1 MQDRRGRDKG
11 HIDISS
17 MRFSAIE
24 QGYVGPWGIDRM
36 MEAIVSLREP
46 ENWMSEVSAE
56 YPVTLRVIDRMPYSE
71 KGVKD
76 LVEITAAPDVLDEAL
91 EAIKKNPL
99 VEEVETSV
107 TERGKVISA
116 VTTTRCEI
124 CRILTDSG
132 AFLMS
137 AESKNDGKVE
147 WTVIISDK
155 KILKDIFDH
164 LKAKSVEAELVK
176 LTKVDDK
183 ESLTE
188 RQDKITQVAFERGYF
203 DYPKRISLR
212 DLARMFEVSPS
223 TLSEILR
230 KGQRKIVMDY
240 FKKQRHSV

>member
-1 MQDRRGRDKG
+1 
-11 HIDISS
+11 
-17 MRFSAIE
+17 
-24 QGYVGPWGIDRM
+24 
-36 MEAIVSLREP
+36 
-46 ENWMSEVSAE
+46 
-56 YPVTLRVIDRMPYSE
+56 MPYSE